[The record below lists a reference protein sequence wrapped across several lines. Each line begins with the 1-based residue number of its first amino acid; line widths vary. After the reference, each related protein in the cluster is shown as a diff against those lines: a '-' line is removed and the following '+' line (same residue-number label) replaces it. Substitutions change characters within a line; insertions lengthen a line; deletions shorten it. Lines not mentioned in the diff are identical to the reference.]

1 MLGGGG
7 DASVLIPPEHLE
19 ARVHALVS
27 RWLPTAARDRSRGGS
42 VSPSANG
49 TTIPAQCDSVTFFRV
64 ELSLET
70 HCPRNR

>member
-7 DASVLIPPEHLE
+7 DAAVLIPPEHLE

-27 RWLPTAARDRSRGGS
+27 PWLPAAARGRGRS
-42 VSPSANG
+42 VSPSATG

-70 HCPRNR
+70 YCPRNR